1 MKRVLL
7 SIAIAVF
14 SVGGLCAQENSAE
27 GLRWRDVTDNSFWS
41 NWEINV
47 GGGVNATAWHGI
59 GNKQKSTG
67 DVGWQVEGSATKWF
81 NPIVGAR
88 VQLIGGRLNASDN
101 EGRKSNWLMPHAD
114 AVLNLSNWIGGYRE
128 DRVYYAKLFAGGGV
142 SIVNVNND
150 ASSGFAATAGLINTF
165 RVCDF
170 LDINLEL
177 KGILNAGRDM
187 PRAIAPLAGKYGQIY
202 SATLG
207 LTYRFNKRGWD
218 RAYTQ
223 EEVDTYLAAIAALEI
238 GLVETQRTE
247 RQLTERLAEQ
257 EAATEQAR
265 QANATLR
272 TELKSEEQKPVPAT
286 PVAIFFNINSA
297 RLSDRAKATMQL
309 LCNAIAEA
317 PKDQTFTIIGHAD
330 PKTGSPAYNQ
340 TLSEKRAK
348 AVYDYLISK
357 GVDKSRL
364 EWKGVGATDNIFPIN
379 GTNRVVIVK

>member
-1 MKRVLL
+1 M
-7 SIAIAVF
+7 
-14 SVGGLCAQENSAE
+14 
-27 GLRWRDVTDNSFWS
+27 
-41 NWEINV
+41 
-47 GGGVNATAWHGI
+47 
-59 GNKQKSTG
+59 
-67 DVGWQVEGSATKWF
+67 
-81 NPIVGAR
+81 
-88 VQLIGGRLNASDN
+88 
-101 EGRKSNWLMPHAD
+101 
-114 AVLNLSNWIGGYRE
+114 
-128 DRVYYAKLFAGGGV
+128 
-142 SIVNVNND
+142 
-150 ASSGFAATAGLINTF
+150 
-165 RVCDF
+165 
-170 LDINLEL
+170 
-177 KGILNAGRDM
+177 
-187 PRAIAPLAGKYGQIY
+187 
-202 SATLG
+202 
-207 LTYRFNKRGWD
+207 
-218 RAYTQ
+218 
-223 EEVDTYLAAIAALEI
+223 
-238 GLVETQRTE
+238 ETQRTE
-247 RQLTERLAEQ
+247 RQLTELLAEQ